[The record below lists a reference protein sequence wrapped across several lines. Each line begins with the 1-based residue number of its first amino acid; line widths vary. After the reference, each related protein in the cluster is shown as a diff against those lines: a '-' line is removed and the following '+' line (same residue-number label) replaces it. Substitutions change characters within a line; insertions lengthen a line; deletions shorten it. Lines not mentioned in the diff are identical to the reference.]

1 MSDIWDRW
9 REEHAENWKIKMEDE
24 MPPNTNTRE
33 HKKEQLIQAL
43 IKELGTSRDKPKRI
57 RKVVNKF
64 Y

>member
-1 MSDIWDRW
+1 MSNIWDRW

-33 HKKEQLIQAL
+33 YKKEQLIQAL

>member
-33 HKKEQLIQAL
+33 YKKEQLIQAL

>member
-33 HKKEQLIQAL
+33 YKKEQLIQAL
-43 IKELGTSRDKPKRI
+43 IKELGTSRGKPKRI